1 MLQGKYFSCSKKK
14 YSMQKHSVQH
24 FIMQRYKGKDM
35 WTKELLGT
43 DMYHLIS
50 AFIIYSMIGWLVES
64 IYMSICNRKLT
75 NRGFGRGPFCPIY
88 GFGGVLGYLIL
99 HPLSSNLVELYL
111 AGAILAT
118 TFEYLVG
125 RLMLKIFGEVWWDYK
140 EKPCNYQG
148 IICLESTI
156 AWGFYAIIIIT
167 FLHRKILGMIDRCD
181 TAWGIRACKLVLFL
195 VLVDYI
201 FKLMSIF
208 HISLR
213 AQKDRLVDVYQSFR
227 ARWY

>member
-1 MLQGKYFSCSKKK
+1 
-14 YSMQKHSVQH
+14 
-24 FIMQRYKGKDM
+24 M

-43 DMYHLIS
+43 DVYHLIS

-64 IYMSICNRKLT
+64 IYMSFCNRKLT

-99 HPLSSNLVELYL
+99 HPLGKNLLGLYF
-111 AGAILAT
+111 AGAVLAT

-125 RLMLKIFGEVWWDYK
+125 RIMLKLFGEVWWDYN
-140 EKPCNYQG
+140 EKPYNYQG
-148 IICLESTI
+148 IICLESTV

-167 FLHRKILGMIDRCD
+167 FLHGKILGMIDRYD
-181 TAWGIRACKLVLFL
+181 MIWGIRGCKLVLL
-195 VLVDYI
+195 LLLIDYTL
-201 FKLMSIF
+201 KLMKLFHFSI
-208 HISLR
+208 R
-213 AQKDRLVDVYQSFR
+213 ERKERLIDAYQSFR

>member
-1 MLQGKYFSCSKKK
+1 
-14 YSMQKHSVQH
+14 
-24 FIMQRYKGKDM
+24 M

-43 DMYHLIS
+43 DVYHLIS

-64 IYMSICNRKLT
+64 IYMSFCNRKLT

-99 HPLSSNLVELYL
+99 HPLSGNLVCLYL
-111 AGAILAT
+111 AGALLAT

-125 RLMLKIFGEVWWDYK
+125 RLMLKVFGEVWWDYN

-148 IICLESTI
+148 IICLESTV

-167 FLHRKILGMIDRCD
+167 FLHGKILGIIDRCD
-181 TAWGIRACKLVLFL
+181 MVWGVRACKLVLLL

-201 FKLMSIF
+201 LKLLNVF

-213 AQKDRLVDVYQSFR
+213 EQKDRLVDAYQSFR